1 MTFSDT
7 TLELTDIQKKRHF
20 FWNRTN
26 KFLGDGSSLRWKSNS
41 KSLDPLT
48 FQCRQ
53 SEYRKDAD
61 FKLVVVDVGQNITQ

>member
-26 KFLGDGSSLRWKSNS
+26 KFLGNGSSLSWNSNS
-41 KSLDPLT
+41 KS
-48 FQCRQ
+48 
-53 SEYRKDAD
+53 E
-61 FKLVVVDVGQNITQ
+61 FKKSGPIDVSVQAE